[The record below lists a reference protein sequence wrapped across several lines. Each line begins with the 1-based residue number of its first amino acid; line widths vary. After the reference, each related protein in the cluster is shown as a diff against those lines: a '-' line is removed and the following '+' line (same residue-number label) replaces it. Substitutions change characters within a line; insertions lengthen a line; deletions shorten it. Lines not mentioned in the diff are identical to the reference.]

1 MIYSV
6 TTDDK
11 TLWQAFKRGDETAF
25 SLLYQRY
32 VRVLF
37 SYGKKITGDEQ
48 AVEDAVQ
55 DLFVD
60 LWQSRSRLSDVESAR
75 FYLFRSLRRKIH
87 RSIRPDQVLSERWET
102 TDELL
107 LPISH
112 AAETEVIN
120 AELLQIQTADL
131 QAKLKSL
138 PLRQYEVLILY
149 YYQDFTYPQIAMML
163 GINEQSVRNLLQRAL
178 LKLRQFAFLLTFL
191 AFFLLFLPEVS

>member
-1 MIYSV
+1 MMCLQ

-25 SLLYQRY
+25 ALLYERY

-37 SYGKKITGDEQ
+37 SYGKKITDDEQ

-60 LWQSRSRLSDVESAR
+60 LWQSRSRLSDVDSAR

-87 RSIRPDQVLSERWET
+87 KSIRPDQLLSERWET

-107 LPISH
+107 LPVSH

-138 PLRQYEVLILY
+138 PLRQYEVLMLY
-149 YYQDFTYPQIAMML
+149 YYQDFTYSQIATIL
-163 GINEQSVRNLLQRAL
+163 GVNEQSVRNLLQRAL
-178 LKLRQFAFLLTFL
+178 HKLRKVAFLLTFL
-191 AFFLLFLPEVS
+191 AFFLFFFA

>member
-1 MIYSV
+1 MSFSE

-25 SLLYQRY
+25 GVLYQRY

-37 SYGKKITGDEQ
+37 SYGKKLSRDEQ

-87 RSIRPDQVLSERWET
+87 KALRPDQLASESWEM
-102 TDELL
+102 TDEWR
-107 LPISH
+107 LPTSP
-112 AAETEVIN
+112 AQETEVIN
-120 AELLQIQTADL
+120 AERLRTQTADL
-131 QAKLKSL
+131 QVKLKKL
-138 PLRQYEVLILY
+138 PLRQYEVLMLY
-149 YYQDFTYPQIAMML
+149 YYQDFSYAQIADIL
-163 GINEQSVRNLLQRAL
+163 AINEQSVRNLLQRGL
-178 LKLRQFAFLLTFL
+178 HKLRQFAILSSTILLFIL
-191 AFFLLFLPEVS
+191 FFLCK

>member
-1 MIYSV
+1 MIYPVS
-6 TTDDK
+6 TDDK

-25 SLLYQRY
+25 SMLYQRY

-37 SYGKKITGDEQ
+37 SYGKKISGDEQ
-48 AVEDAVQ
+48 VVEDAVQ

-87 RSIRPDQVLSERWET
+87 KSIRPDQLLAERWET

-107 LPISH
+107 LPISQ
-112 AAETEVIN
+112 APETDVIN
-120 AELLQIQTADL
+120 AELLQIQIADL
-131 QAKLKSL
+131 QAKLKTL

-149 YYQDFTYPQIAMML
+149 YYQDFTYAQIAAIL
-163 GINEQSVRNLLQRAL
+163 SVNEQSVRNLLHRAL
-178 LKLRQFAFLLTFL
+178 HKLRQFAFLLAIPAL
-191 AFFLLFLPEVS
+191 LKVFFS